1 MEEVETLLDDVLAD
15 DLKNLV
21 LLKSLTGDVQRQVF
35 RVDNTLDEVEV
46 LGNNILTV
54 IHDEDT
60 ADIELDVVA
69 LLLRLEEIEWSTKSK
84 LEFKNKATRTF
95 YIPFWHIED
104 SIKPKLTLNGEVL
117 DGEVVLPV
125 VGQALVERR
134 ILLLGDV
141 LRVARPDRLRLVEL
155 LGRDLLLL
163 DLLGLLLLGLVLVLD
178 FLDLGLVLLLVL
190 GNFLV
195 VLNLL

>member
-1 MEEVETLLDDVLAD
+1 M
-15 DLKNLV
+15 
-21 LLKSLTGDVQRQVF
+21 
-35 RVDNTLDEVEV
+35 
-46 LGNNILTV
+46 
-54 IHDEDT
+54 
-60 ADIELDVVA
+60 
-69 LLLRLEEIEWSTKSK
+69 
-84 LEFKNKATRTF
+84 
-95 YIPFWHIED
+95 
-104 SIKPKLTLNGEVL
+104 L

-125 VGQALVERR
+125 VGERLVEGAV
-134 ILLLGDV
+134 LVLGDV
-141 LRVARPDRLRLVEL
+141 GGVARPDRLRLVEL